1 MEPNMIQPSGHQII
15 KDVLEQGVKTDPLN
29 TIQFLIPILKDLV
42 LTEQKQTK
50 HDLYCLE
57 EYSHVLYQIVKELDA
72 IKSFIGS
79 KGLDGSITKEINDFL
94 GDKLS
99 SSLIKER
106 LEMLV
111 FNNTIKQ
118 GKKKIG
124 AYVSNVYYLN

>member
-1 MEPNMIQPSGHQII
+1 MELNMSLPSVLQMI
-15 KDVLEQGVKTDPLN
+15 KDLLEEGMQKDTQN
-29 TIQFLIPILKDLV
+29 TMQLLMVILKDLA
-42 LTEQKQTK
+42 LAESRETK
-50 HDLYCLE
+50 YDLSSFA
-57 EYSHVLYQIVKELDA
+57 EYRSVLYQVVKELEA

-79 KGLDGSITKEINDFL
+79 KGLDGAITKEINEAFA
-94 GDKLS
+94 DKHS
-99 SSLIKER
+99 SLLIKER